1 MPNKQSPLINRFSAW
16 LETPGPASRQSD
28 EAEHFRLAAVV
39 LDANVLLDL
48 YRLTAQGREQIMKVL
63 RGLAEQRRLW
73 LPHQVAVEL
82 VRNRATAVQGRVA
95 ALSSIGKLVSSRL
108 QSSQNLVKEARDAVA
123 ELVGRMTQDPGLAA
137 EIRASMDDPAL
148 EKVFAEWRTT
158 LGRQVEDLRRADA
171 FTPRQL
177 IDGDSLLPEIGHLY
191 DDRIGNPLPERE
203 VRDLVEHAIAYR
215 YPNRIPPGFADADKP
230 TDLASA
236 GDYLMWEEI
245 IAYANTMARPRRL
258 ILVSGDTKGDW
269 YELDANGR
277 PLQPWPSLVA
287 ELKQRAKT
295 DILILTPRLFLEGAQ
310 IHLGADFN
318 PETYQEVD
326 RIADEDLAEA
336 HGAEDDPGKE
346 RHISADSLVATALQ
360 GSQRVSRR
368 LDKRLMRLVDEREM
382 LRAALAAA
390 GSAQADSTPDNR
402 SYRRAIEMR
411 IDLLERR
418 IESLGIEIERSG
430 QP

>member
-1 MPNKQSPLINRFSAW
+1 M
-16 LETPGPASRQSD
+16 
-28 EAEHFRLAAVV
+28 
-39 LDANVLLDL
+39 
-48 YRLTAQGREQIMKVL
+48 
-63 RGLAEQRRLW
+63 
-73 LPHQVAVEL
+73 
-82 VRNRATAVQGRVA
+82 
-95 ALSSIGKLVSSRL
+95 
-108 QSSQNLVKEARDAVA
+108 
-123 ELVGRMTQDPGLAA
+123 
-137 EIRASMDDPAL
+137 
-148 EKVFAEWRTT
+148 
-158 LGRQVEDLRRADA
+158 
-171 FTPRQL
+171 
-177 IDGDSLLPEIGHLY
+177 
-191 DDRIGNPLPERE
+191 
-203 VRDLVEHAIAYR
+203 
-215 YPNRIPPGFADADKP
+215 
-230 TDLASA
+230 
-236 GDYLMWEEI
+236 
-245 IAYANTMARPRRL
+245 
-258 ILVSGDTKGDW
+258 
-269 YELDANGR
+269 
-277 PLQPWPSLVA
+277 A